1 MSRKIVL
8 VTGASRGLGFA
19 TANKLA
25 GPDVHILALAR
36 TVGGLEELDDR
47 IRQKGGEA
55 TLVPLD
61 ITDEAGLQGL
71 GQAIHK
77 RWGHLDLWIH
87 TAAHAVPLSP
97 AGHIAEKDMDRAW
110 AVNARGTQRLI
121 AMLDP
126 LLKAGENATAAIVT
140 HAPGQGKF
148 WGAYGASK
156 AAQCAFA
163 TSWAAECARTG
174 PKVLMWEPAP
184 MATALRARFFPG
196 EDPEPLAKPQT
207 EADRLITLLS

>member
-1 MSRKIVL
+1 MTDRIVL

-19 TANKLA
+19 VASALA
-25 GPDVHILALAR
+25 GPGTHLLALAR
-36 TVGGLEELDDR
+36 TVGGLEELDDQVR
-47 IRQKGGEA
+47 AKGGTA

-61 ITDEAGLQGL
+61 VTDEAGLQAL
-71 GQAIHK
+71 GHAIHK
-77 RWGHLDLWIH
+77 EWKKLDLWVH

-110 AVNARGTQRLI
+110 AVNARATQRLI

-126 LLKAGENATAAIVT
+126 LLKASDAARAVIAV
-140 HAPGQGKF
+140 HDPGGGKF

-156 AAQCAFA
+156 AAQRAFA
-163 TSWAAECARTG
+163 SAWAEESARMG
-174 PKVLMWEPAP
+174 PKVLLWEPAA

-196 EDPEPLAKPQT
+196 EETGKLATPQD
-207 EADRLITLLS
+207 EAARLLAEI